1 MKYTFTDIDCED
13 FEQLELCS
21 SHYRICWQESY
32 AGRLSKIAMNE
43 LLEQSGPGEL
53 ESWLIGHGKRAL
65 TVVNHKGNIIG
76 SVASNCLSDRC
87 YVWGMYILQKHQRAG
102 IGSMLLERVIQ
113 RSRELGSQALEI
125 TVLESSSGAIEFYK
139 KNGFIEID
147 RSMYEIAKGTTLS
160 SKVMELKIN

>member
-1 MKYTFTDIDCED
+1 
-13 FEQLELCS
+13 
-21 SHYRICWQESY
+21 
-32 AGRLSKIAMNE
+32 
-43 LLEQSGPGEL
+43 
-53 ESWLIGHGKRAL
+53 
-65 TVVNHKGNIIG
+65 
-76 SVASNCLSDRC
+76 
-87 YVWGMYILQKHQRAG
+87 MYILQKHQRAG

>member
-1 MKYTFTDIDCED
+1 MKYSFTDIASEE
-13 FEQLELCS
+13 FELLELCS
-21 SHYRICWQESY
+21 SHYRTCWQESY
-32 AGRLSKIAMNE
+32 AGRLSKNAMNE